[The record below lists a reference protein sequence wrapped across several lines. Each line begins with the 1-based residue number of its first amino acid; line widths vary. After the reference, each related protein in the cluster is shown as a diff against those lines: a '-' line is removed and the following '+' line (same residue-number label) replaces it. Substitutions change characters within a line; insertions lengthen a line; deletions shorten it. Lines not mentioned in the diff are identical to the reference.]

1 MVAMARRT
9 GSTEPHHT
17 QSHTR
22 LGSQAMEICHPQG
35 FRMEPHFTAPT
46 GVEKLEVLEAWTERE
61 REREANEH
69 PPAPPADRNLPRT
82 TPRRVRNLQT
92 AKIVPSSRGFH
103 YLVVRLFFLVTP
115 LEFVR
120 YILSSTS

>member
-22 LGSQAMEICHPQG
+22 LGSRAMEICHPQG

-46 GVEKLEVLEAWTERE
+46 GVENLELGQRE
-61 REREANEH
+61 GNEH
-69 PPAPPADRNLPRT
+69 PQLRPRIGIYLA
-82 TPRRVRNLQT
+82 RRQD
-92 AKIVPSSRGFH
+92 AFAISR
-103 YLVVRLFFLVTP
+103 R
-115 LEFVR
+115 R
-120 YILSSTS
+120 R